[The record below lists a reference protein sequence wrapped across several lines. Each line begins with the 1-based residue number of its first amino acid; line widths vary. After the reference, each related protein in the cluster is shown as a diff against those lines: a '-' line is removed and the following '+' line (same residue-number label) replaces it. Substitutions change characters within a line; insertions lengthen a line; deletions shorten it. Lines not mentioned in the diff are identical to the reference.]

1 MQLIIVIALVTLA
14 LGLLLTRRNSSD
26 SQLFE
31 PRASTLTIGVQIIC
45 GNCSGDGYSPIKT
58 YLERFG
64 TCSQCG
70 GRSYILASNRRGVG
84 DFGLR
89 IAD

>member
-1 MQLIIVIALVTLA
+1 MQLIIVIAVVTFALA
-14 LGLLLTRRNSSD
+14 LILTRRQSSI
-26 SQLFE
+26 SQLSE
-31 PRASTLTIGVQIIC
+31 PRGSTLTIGVQIIC
-45 GNCSGDGYSPIKT
+45 GDCSGDEPRPIKT

-64 TCSQCG
+64 SCAQCG
-70 GRSYILASNRRGVG
+70 GRSYILASNRKGVA

>member
-1 MQLIIVIALVTLA
+1 MQLIIVIALVTFALA
-14 LGLLLTRRNSSD
+14 FLLTRRNSSA
-26 SQLFE
+26 SQLIE

-45 GNCSGDGYSPIKT
+45 GNCSGDGHSPIKT
-58 YLERFG
+58 YLERLG

-70 GRSYILASNRRGVG
+70 GRSYILASNRRVVG